1 MPTLQ
6 RSSRNGMAIVT
17 ASMLL
22 VFTACHH
29 RGGGSSASSGPQA
42 LATLV
47 ESAGRQIG
55 LASFRATPAGVVID
69 VRATRLQ
76 PGAHGIHIHTV
87 GKCDRPAYTTAGGH
101 FNPDGMKHGME
112 ATGGPHAGDLP
123 NFVVAAGDTS
133 RYHATTD
140 HLSLGD
146 DAKSLFDADG
156 SAIVI
161 HAAVDDNRTD
171 PSGNSGARIACGV
184 ISRVTP

>member
-1 MPTLQ
+1 MRTLQ

-17 ASMLL
+17 ASVLL
-22 VFTACHH
+22 VSACHH
-29 RGGGSSASSGPQA
+29 RSAGSSASAGPQA
-42 LATLV
+42 LATLMD
-47 ESAGRQIG
+47 SAGRQIG
-55 LASFRATPAGVVID
+55 LASFRVTPAGVVID

-87 GKCDRPAYTTAGGH
+87 GKCDRPAFTTAGAH
-101 FNPDGMKHGME
+101 FNPGAMKHGME

-123 NFVVAAGDTS
+123 NFVVAAGDTA

-140 HLSLGD
+140 HVSLGD
-146 DAKSLFDADG
+146 DAKTLLDADG

-161 HAAVDDNRTD
+161 HAAADDNRTD

-184 ISRVTP
+184 ITRVTS